1 MAFERHQWLRPGGIL
16 FDGIL
21 LLIAGYHLMVMSGR
35 PLTDK
40 LSFTEDEGDLAIRLE
55 NHIRVLG
62 GEIGERNLWRPER
75 LEAAASYVEREFQ
88 NLGFAVEA
96 QEYVVDGK
104 TVRNLE
110 VEVKGVDESGKII
123 LIGAHYD
130 SAPGSPGA
138 NDNASG
144 VAALIEI
151 ARLLAGKP
159 VDRTVRFVAFVN
171 EEPPLFMTERMG
183 SLRYAR
189 RARQRGDNIVGMLSL
204 ETIGYYRQDK
214 GTQAYPTLLLRPF
227 YPSRGNFIAFV
238 GNVSSRSL
246 LRRCLASFRR
256 HSAFPS
262 EGLSAP
268 AWVTGVD
275 WSDHWSFWQEGY
287 PAIMV
292 TDTAVFR
299 YPWYHSPG
307 DTPEKVDYP
316 AMAQVTVGLAG
327 MVADMARQ

>member
-1 MAFERHQWLRPGGIL
+1 MTYGHRRWLLAGKIL
-16 FDGIL
+16 LSGIL
-21 LLIAGYHLMVMSGR
+21 LLMTRYDVLCMSGPSSR
-35 PLTDK
+35 EK
-40 LSFTEDEGDLAIRLE
+40 LSFIADEGDLAVRLE
-55 NHIRVLG
+55 KHVRVLG
-62 GEIGERNLWRPER
+62 GEIGERNLWRPGS
-75 LEAAASYVEREFQ
+75 LEAAASYVEREFH
-88 NLGFAVEA
+88 NLGFPVAA
-96 QEYVVDGK
+96 QEYVVEGK

-110 VEVKGVDESGKII
+110 VEIEGVAEPGEII
-123 LIGAHYD
+123 LVGAHYD

-138 NDNASG
+138 NDNATG

-151 ARLLAGKP
+151 ARMLAKKP
-159 VDRTVRFVAFVN
+159 LDRTVRFVGFVN

-204 ETIGYYRQDK
+204 ETIGYYRQEK
-214 GTQAYPTLLLRPF
+214 GTQSYPNLLLRPF

-256 HSAFPS
+256 GSDFPS
-262 EGLSAP
+262 AGLSAP
-268 AWVTGVD
+268 GWVTGVD

-299 YPWYHSPG
+299 YPWYHSSG
-307 DTPEKVDYP
+307 DTPEKVNYP
-316 AMAQVTVGLAG
+316 AMARVTAGLAG
-327 MVADMARQ
+327 MVADVARR